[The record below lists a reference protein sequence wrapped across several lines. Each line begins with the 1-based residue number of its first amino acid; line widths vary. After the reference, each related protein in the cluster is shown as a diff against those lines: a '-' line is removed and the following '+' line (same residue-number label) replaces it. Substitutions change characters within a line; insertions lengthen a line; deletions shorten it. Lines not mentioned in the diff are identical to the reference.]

1 MATTNEC
8 NCNCNT
14 GATDATVRRV
24 YYKDDLDFYMTLI
37 DCDDENIGVPDFDWR
52 ARLWTSSKMN
62 YVTVSS
68 VGGVKTNC
76 RIDDG
81 RIHVIVDSHHL
92 MPGKLHIDFEALIP
106 NELYP
111 DGTRRTVVPG
121 IVPIELTADKAPCP
135 SAMEIELMLPYVR
148 GKALTFDD
156 LTDAEKDAFAQQAA
170 DLVTIEDLGVASD
183 EEVDEAMG
191 ELLDTP
197 PATMKEKTFH
207 LDRRIRRGIMPAKAR
222 PGIVYY
228 DYGYIK
234 ISPFGR
240 GKNNRGHEFQREIDL
255 SAYKRYID
263 ENPVM
268 FEYGF
273 GNILAQGPLAGQVV
287 NDNNSVYEYDPETA
301 VLRFNTDELPNV
313 LLLKLNYT
321 PKDYNYEVIFDPITG
336 STCYEILAQKEKKA
350 GVSYL
355 VRFIDKDGEMK
366 RCCAPLIGA
375 SEYRLP
381 PLTDEDIRE
390 IIRIIGEGDFTNGDT
405 TPLKFKVWAKK
416 KTKLKYDEN
425 GNISWQSACRKWAK
439 LIRFSYHTSRDLG
452 GGVRTCRKRMGLAK
466 AVRVSGNR
474 YKSEARVFLFCNE
487 GPLRV
492 QIYN

>member
-1 MATTNEC
+1 MNYIRLMAITNEC

-68 VGGVKTNC
+68 IGGELTNC

-156 LTDAEKDAFAQQAA
+156 LTAAEKDAFAQSAA
-170 DLVTIEDLGVASD
+170 DRVTIENLGVASD

-197 PATMKEKTFH
+197 PATMKEKTFY

-228 DYGYIK
+228 DRGLIK
-234 ISPFGR
+234 IKPWRNINGVLAWQS
-240 GKNNRGHEFQREIDL
+240 EWDITALTE
-255 SAYKRYID
+255 YID
-263 ENPVM
+263 SM
-268 FEYGF
+268 
-273 GNILAQGPLAGQVV
+273 NIFAFHEICDIDIVRHDGYVEDLDSKIAERDGRVIL
-287 NDNNSVYEYDPETA
+287 T
-301 VLRFNTDELPNV
+301 L
-313 LLLKLNYT
+313 
-321 PKDYNYEVIFDPITG
+321 DYNPNHILHTYWLALDGFDVSGPARISEYLRHKPI
-336 STCYEILAQKEKKA
+336 
-350 GVSYL
+350 GVMY
-355 VRFIDKDGEMK
+355 IDKDGLLK
-366 RCCAPLIGA
+366 RLRFQNGKIDSCLLASKDFAEYSPNVSDRELDMLSGWIGGEPPYGFEAKRWKFPHIKIKEGNFALKRRFCKVTKYAKRA
-375 SEYRLP
+375 SGLYAVR
-381 PLTDEDIRE
+381 IKSNKGYHSKWRKV
-390 IIRIIGEGDFTNGDT
+390 IIAHDRF
-405 TPLKFKVWAKK
+405 
-416 KTKLKYDEN
+416 Y
-425 GNISWQSACRKWAK
+425 K
-439 LIRFSYHTSRDLG
+439 LI
-452 GGVRTCRKRMGLAK
+452 
-466 AVRVSGNR
+466 
-474 YKSEARVFLFCNE
+474 
-487 GPLRV
+487 
-492 QIYN
+492 

>member
-1 MATTNEC
+1 MATNEC
-8 NCNCNT
+8 NCNTT

-24 YYKDDLDFYMTLI
+24 YYKDDLDFYMSLL

-68 VGGVKTNC
+68 VGGELINC

-148 GKALTFDD
+148 GKALTFGD

-197 PATMKEKTFH
+197 PTAEKKAFH

-234 ISPFGR
+234 ISPYRGYGGYQLEWDLTAFQTVLDTINNIYVLPIFNKDDFGVAPEYFV
-240 GKNNRGHEFQREIDL
+240 GIGSVGVCL
-255 SAYKRYID
+255 KRDY
-263 ENPVM
+263 
-268 FEYGF
+268 
-273 GNILAQGPLAGQVV
+273 
-287 NDNNSVYEYDPETA
+287 YEYDSTTY
-301 VLRFNTDELPNV
+301 V
-313 LLLKLNYT
+313 LKLNLPVEEIGIKSFAVRYRAT
-321 PKDYNYEVIFDPITG
+321 PAANNLASGFFHRDNDEVMWIGKNGLLVPPHGNSSVQLGLEEYKPRPFTLQELQIIAEYLCGNRTYEEIKNLPGTGAIAFWRKKNSGRPNTDLKPPKYKWCKQMTRQSEKRRAEEGSPNFKMGVIKI
-336 STCYEILAQKEKKA
+336 
-350 GVSYL
+350 
-355 VRFIDKDGEMK
+355 
-366 RCCAPLIGA
+366 
-375 SEYRLP
+375 
-381 PLTDEDIRE
+381 
-390 IIRIIGEGDFTNGDT
+390 
-405 TPLKFKVWAKK
+405 
-416 KTKLKYDEN
+416 
-425 GNISWQSACRKWAK
+425 
-439 LIRFSYHTSRDLG
+439 
-452 GGVRTCRKRMGLAK
+452 VRTSSKGYR
-466 AVRVSGNR
+466 
-474 YKSEARVFLFCNE
+474 SEPVIIWVFKDTNTGKVHFSTLN
-487 GPLRV
+487 
-492 QIYN
+492 